1 MVKSMIKRGLMLSPF
16 VVAALAIVGGLEWGL
31 SAAIGLTLA
40 IFNIWLAGR
49 LIGGMAENN
58 PQLIPIAGFAAFIL
72 ALALLVVAAVV
83 IKKIESLDFPVTGL
97 VLIGAHLFLVTWEA
111 ANAFLKLP
119 SKSETNAVAEAR
131 IRS

>member
-1 MVKSMIKRGLMLSPF
+1 MVKSMIKRGLLLSPF
-16 VVAALAIVGGLEWGL
+16 AVAALAILGGLEWGL
-31 SAAIGLTLA
+31 SAAIGLVLA

-72 ALALLVVAAVV
+72 ALALLVVAALV
-83 IKKIESLDFPVTGL
+83 IKQVESLDFPVTGL
-97 VLIGAHLFLVTWEA
+97 VLIGAHLILVTWEA

-119 SKSETNAVAEAR
+119 SESESKAVAEAR

>member
-1 MVKSMIKRGLMLSPF
+1 MVKSMIKRGLLLSPF
-16 VVAALAIVGGLEWGL
+16 VVAALAILGGLEWGL
-31 SAAIGLTLA
+31 SAAIGLALA

-72 ALALLVVAAVV
+72 ALALLVVAALV
-83 IKKIESLDFPVTGL
+83 IKQVESLDFPVTGL
-97 VLIGAHLFLVTWEA
+97 VLIGAHLILVTWEA

-119 SKSETNAVAEAR
+119 SKSESNAVAEAR